1 MEKIITVDKS
11 GDLKIPP
18 EIKDSLDLKKDDKL
32 FIFNS
37 KDFIVIRKIKQP
49 SLSERFINLAN
60 TIDKRFQEKGVN
72 KTDVVKAIQW
82 ARK

>member
-1 MEKIITVDKS
+1 MEKIITVDES

-60 TIDKRFQEKGVN
+60 TITKRFQEKGVN

>member
-18 EIKDSLDLKKDDKL
+18 EIKDSLDLKKDDRL

-49 SLSERFINLAN
+49 SLSERFISLAN
-60 TIDKRFQEKGVN
+60 TIAKKFQENRVS

>member
-18 EIKDSLDLKKDDKL
+18 EIKDSLDLKKMINFYFQQQGFHRYK
-32 FIFNS
+32 
-37 KDFIVIRKIKQP
+37 KIKQP

-60 TIDKRFQEKGVN
+60 TIEKRFQEKGVN